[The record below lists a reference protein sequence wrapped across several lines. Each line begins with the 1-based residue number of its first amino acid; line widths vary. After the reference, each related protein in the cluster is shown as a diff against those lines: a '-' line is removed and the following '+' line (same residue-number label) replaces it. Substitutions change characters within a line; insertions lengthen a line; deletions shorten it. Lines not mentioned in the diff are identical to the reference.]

1 MITVIGAGLGG
12 LTLAAVLHAHDVEVA
27 VYDADA
33 SPTAR
38 HQGGMLDLHE
48 DSGQAALR
56 EAGVFERFEQLILE
70 GGDAMRILDKHAT
83 VRMAD
88 DGNGERPEIDRGAL
102 RDLLLSALP
111 EGTVRWGARVTDV
124 QPAAGG
130 HQVSFADGSSITAD
144 LLIGADGAWSK
155 VRPLL
160 TGATPVY
167 SGISFVEIRVPDADN
182 RHPELAAVVG
192 PGMMFALGDE
202 KGFLAHRE
210 SEGELCVYVALK
222 VPADWSTTTE
232 ITRDTLV
239 ASFADWDKQL
249 RALITD
255 SEGDLIARPLYALP
269 VGIGW
274 DGVPGVTVLGD
285 AAHLMSPFAGEG
297 ANLAMQD
304 GAELARALINHPGD
318 AEAALSE
325 YESAMFARAEWAARE
340 SALNLVES
348 FKPGGPQGLLDQFA
362 RYAEAAS
369 QQ

>member
-1 MITVIGAGLGG
+1 
-12 LTLAAVLHAHDVEVA
+12 
-27 VYDADA
+27 
-33 SPTAR
+33 
-38 HQGGMLDLHE
+38 
-48 DSGQAALR
+48 
-56 EAGVFERFEQLILE
+56 
-70 GGDAMRILDKHAT
+70 MRILDKHAT

-111 EGTVRWGARVTDV
+111 EGIVRWGARVTGV

-144 LLIGADGAWSK
+144 LLVGADGAWSK

-160 TGATPVY
+160 TEATPVY

-222 VPADWSTTTE
+222 GPADWSTTAE
-232 ITRDTLV
+232 ITRDSLA

-249 RALITD
+249 LGLITD
-255 SEGDLIARPLYALP
+255 SDGELVARPLYALP
-269 VGIGW
+269 VGVRW
-274 DGVPGVTVLGD
+274 ERVPGVTLLGD

-297 ANLAMQD
+297 ANLAMRD
-304 GAELARALINHPGD
+304 GAELARALIDNPGG
-318 AEAALSE
+318 AEAALFG
-325 YESAMFARAEWAARE
+325 YESAMFPRAESAAYE
-340 SALNLVES
+340 SAANLVEC
-348 FKPGGPQGLLDQFA
+348 FKPGGPQALLDQFA
-362 RYAEAAS
+362 RFAEAAS
-369 QQ
+369 QR